1 MCAVQLFFSLVIR
14 AFAPP
19 VTIGLIGGIL
29 GLLVTAQ
36 GLGYAFPYSLLCL
49 GMRANNPQMKLQML
63 PFFFSTLIYT
73 AVFAIL
79 AVGYIR
85 RWDAA
90 AE

>member
-1 MCAVQLFFSLVIR
+1 
-14 AFAPP
+14 
-19 VTIGLIGGIL
+19 
-29 GLLVTAQ
+29 
-36 GLGYAFPYSLLCL
+36 
-49 GMRANNPQMKLQML
+49 MKLQML
-63 PFFFSTLIYT
+63 PFFFSALIYT